1 MQINIMNLCMKEYIL
16 RVMLTV
22 FTMNI
27 YDIFGYMNAIAV
39 QIGAIDISV
48 LKIKDLRIIV
58 W

>member
-1 MQINIMNLCMKEYIL
+1 MNLCMKEYIP

-27 YDIFGYMNAIAV
+27 YDIFGYMSAIAV

>member
-1 MQINIMNLCMKEYIL
+1 MQISIMNLCMKEYIP

-27 YDIFGYMNAIAV
+27 YDIFGYMSAIAV